1 MQPLSYQIQANSC
14 WVTSVLNAL
23 LYLHEDKKEISGL
36 VYRLLHSVLTDE
48 GVDTTGDLEI
58 VLNAVGERSKLNI
71 RTVTQGQV
79 QDAIKRLHFNDQVAV
94 CDVNAGQHSIVL
106 LGKHDDGF
114 LAFDPDWDN
123 VTPSSDNVK
132 KFRYFVVGQYA
143 TDNGRPEAENY
154 FPRQT
159 GKLAAANLWIAQ
171 EHFFAVRRGLP
182 GSFRLGK
189 ESTRTLTVIAT
200 KRHR

>member
-1 MQPLSYQIQANSC
+1 MQPLSYQIQASSC

-23 LYLHEDKKEISGL
+23 LYLHRDKGKIDGL

-48 GVDTTGDLEI
+48 GVYAASGWKT
-58 VLNAVGERSKLNI
+58 VLKAVGERSKLNI
-71 RTVTQGQV
+71 QTYTQGQV

-94 CDVNAGQHSIVL
+94 CDVDAGQHSIVL
-106 LGKHDDGF
+106 LSRHDDGF

-143 TDNGRPEAENY
+143 TDNGRPEAANY

-171 EHFFAVRRGLP
+171 EHLFAVRRGLP